1 MRKVYAVS
9 QNETMQLT
17 RAQLYDHF
25 VISDLMQDNAIRLT
39 YTFYDRLVLGSAVAS
54 QEPLQLTAPNEFK
67 SAYFLERRELGVI
80 NIGSTGNVIVDGKSY
95 ELNHLDCLYV
105 GMGAKEVSFTS
116 EDLMKPS
123 MYYLL
128 SAPAHKSFPTTL
140 VSKAD
145 ASPQLMGGSMNSNE
159 RVVYKYIYQQGVES
173 CQLVMGLTLL
183 SDGSVWNSFPP
194 HTHTRR
200 SEVYFYFNLQDSN
213 RVFHFVGDAIETR
226 HVVIANNQAVL
237 SPPWSTHFGCG
248 TSAYGF
254 IWGMAGENKE
264 YTDMDPLPIQNLV

>member
-25 VISDLMQDNAIRLT
+25 VISDLMQENTIHLT
-39 YTFYDRLVLGSAVAS
+39 YTFYDRLVVGSAL
-54 QEPLQLTAPNEFK
+54 PLQEALKLAAPNEFK
-67 SAYFLERRELGVI
+67 SVYFLERRELGII

-95 ELNHLDCLYV
+95 ELNHLDCLYI

-116 EDLMKPS
+116 LDSMKPS
-123 MYYLL
+123 MYYFL

-200 SEVYFYFNLQDSN
+200 SEVYFYFNLQDNN
-213 RVFHFVGDAIETR
+213 RVFHFVGDAVETR

-264 YTDMDPLPIQNLV
+264 YTDMDPLPIQNLG

>member
-1 MRKVYAVS
+1 MRKVYAIS

-25 VISDLMQDNAIRLT
+25 VISDLMQENAIHLT
-39 YTFYDRLVLGSAVAS
+39 YTFYDRLVLGSAV
-54 QEPLQLTAPNEFK
+54 PLQEALQLAAPNEFK
-67 SAYFLERRELGVI
+67 SAYFLERRELGII
-80 NIGSTGNVIVDGKSY
+80 NIGSTGNVIVEGKSY
-95 ELNHLDCLYV
+95 ELNHLDCLYI
-105 GMGAKEVSFTS
+105 GMGVKEVSFTS
-116 EDLMKPS
+116 GDSMKPS
-123 MYYLL
+123 MYYFL

-173 CQLVMGLTLL
+173 SQLVMGLTLL

-200 SEVYFYFNLQDSN
+200 SEVYFYFNLQDNN
-213 RVFHFVGDAIETR
+213 RVFHFVGDAVETR

>member
-39 YTFYDRLVLGSAVAS
+39 YTFYDRLVLGSAVPS